1 MHLSVFM
8 APNLRHK
15 GGQSLTTRKCF
26 PVSAFSTQIVTAVTH
41 YTDSLF
47 SFRLTRAPAF
57 RFRSGEFVMI
67 GLEIN
72 GKPLVRAYSIASPQW
87 DEELEFYS
95 IKVPD
100 GPLTSKLCDIKVGDE
115 VLVGRKPVGTLVH
128 DALVSGKR
136 LYMLATG
143 TGIAPFA
150 SLIRDPETYERFEH
164 VILTHTCRQVAE
176 LKYGIDLVASLT
188 DDPLVGEYIAAGRL
202 TLDTSATR
210 EAHTHTG
217 RITAR
222 VEDGSFFTDIG
233 QPSFNPDEDRGM
245 ICGSMEML
253 ASCKAMFE
261 QAGFSEGSVSQP
273 GQFVYEKAFVG

>member
-1 MHLSVFM
+1 M

-15 GGQSLTTRKCF
+15 ARTDVQPESLKT
-26 PVSAFSTQIVTAVTH
+26 VSAFTTQIVTAVTH

-47 SFRLTRAPAF
+47 SFRLTRPPPF

-67 GLEIN
+67 GLEVN
-72 GKPLVRAYSIASPQW
+72 GKPLVRAYSIASPEW

-100 GPLTSKLCDIKVGDE
+100 GPLTSKLCDIKVGDD

-128 DALVSGKR
+128 DALVPGKR

-150 SLIRDPETYERFEH
+150 SLIRDPQTYERFEH
-164 VILTHTCRQVAE
+164 VILTHTCRHVNE
-176 LKYGIDLVASLT
+176 LRYGIDLVAGLT
-188 DDPLVGEYIAAGRL
+188 DDPLVGDYIAQGRL

-210 EAHTHTG
+210 EPHVHTG

-222 VEDGSFFTDIG
+222 VADGSFFTDIG
-233 QPSFNPDEDRGM
+233 QPPFNPAEDRGM
-245 ICGSMEML
+245 ICGSMDML

-261 QAGFSEGSVSQP
+261 EAGFEEGSVSQP

>member
-1 MHLSVFM
+1 M
-8 APNLRHK
+8 AHK
-15 GGQSLTTRKCF
+15 ACTIRQPTRK
-26 PVSAFSTQIVTAVTH
+26 PATLSAFSTQTVTAVTH

-47 SFRLTRAPAF
+47 SFRLTRPPPF
-57 RFRSGEFVMI
+57 RFCSGEFVMI
-67 GLEIN
+67 GLTVN
-72 GKPLVRAYSIASPQW
+72 DKPLVRAYSIASPHW

-100 GPLTSKLCDIKVGDE
+100 GPLTSKLCDIKVGDD

-128 DALVSGKR
+128 DALVAGKR

-150 SLIRDPETYERFEH
+150 SLIRDPETYERFEQ
-164 VILTHTCRQVAE
+164 VILTHTCRQVDE
-176 LKYGIDLVASLT
+176 LQYGVDLVAGLH
-188 DDPLVGEYIAAGRL
+188 DDPLVGDYVAAGRL
-202 TLDTSATR
+202 ILDTSATR
-210 EAHTHTG
+210 QPHTHTG

-222 VEDGSFFTDIG
+222 VADGSFFADHG
-233 QPSFNPDEDRGM
+233 LPPFDPAHDRGM

-261 QAGFSEGSVSQP
+261 EHGFVEGSVSQP

>member
-1 MHLSVFM
+1 
-8 APNLRHK
+8 
-15 GGQSLTTRKCF
+15 
-26 PVSAFSTQIVTAVTH
+26 VSAFSTQAVTAVTH

-67 GLEIN
+67 GLEVN
-72 GKPLVRAYSIASPQW
+72 DKPLVRAYSIASPHW

-100 GPLTSKLCDIKVGDE
+100 GPLTSRLCDIKVGDD

-128 DALVSGKR
+128 EALVSGKR

-164 VILTHTCRQVAE
+164 VILTHTCRHVAE
-176 LKYGIDLVASLT
+176 LQYGQDLVASLT
-188 DDPLVGEYIAAGRL
+188 EDPLVGEYVAAGRL

-210 EAHTHTG
+210 EAHVHTG

-222 VEDGSFFTDIG
+222 VADGSFFTDIG
-233 QPSFNPDEDRGM
+233 QPPFNPAEDRGM

-261 QAGFSEGSVSQP
+261 EAGFEEGSVSQP

>member
-1 MHLSVFM
+1 
-8 APNLRHK
+8 
-15 GGQSLTTRKCF
+15 
-26 PVSAFSTQIVTAVTH
+26 
-41 YTDSLF
+41 
-47 SFRLTRAPAF
+47 LTRAPAF

-67 GLEIN
+67 GLEVA
-72 GKPLVRAYSIASPQW
+72 GKPLVRAYSIASPNW

-100 GPLTSKLCDIKVGDE
+100 GPLTSKLCNIKAGDD

-128 DALVSGKR
+128 EALVGGKR

-150 SLIRDPETYERFEH
+150 SLIRDPETYERFEQ
-164 VILTHTCRQVAE
+164 VILTHTCRQVEE
-176 LKYGIDLVASLT
+176 LKYGIDLVESLV
-188 DDPLVGEYIAAGRL
+188 DDPLVGDYVAEGRL
-202 TLDTSATR
+202 ILDTSATR
-210 EAHTHTG
+210 EAHVHTG

-222 VEDGSFFTDIG
+222 VEDGSFFTDNDL
-233 QPSFNPDEDRGM
+233 PPFNPAEDRGM

-261 QAGFSEGSVSQP
+261 QAGFEEGSVSQP

>member
-1 MHLSVFM
+1 
-8 APNLRHK
+8 
-15 GGQSLTTRKCF
+15 
-26 PVSAFSTQIVTAVTH
+26 VSAFSTQIVTAVTH
-41 YTDSLF
+41 YTASLF

-67 GLEIN
+67 GLEIG
-72 GKPLVRAYSIASPQW
+72 GKPLVRAYSIASPSW

-100 GPLTSKLCDIKVGDE
+100 GPLTSKLCDIQVGDE
-115 VLVGRKPVGTLVH
+115 VLVGRKPVGTLVC

-164 VILTHTCRQVAE
+164 VILTHTCRQVDE
-176 LKYGIDLVASLT
+176 LKYGEDLVASLK
-188 DDPLVGEYIAAGRL
+188 DDPLVGDYVGAGRL
-202 TLDTSATR
+202 TFDTSATR
-210 EAHTHTG
+210 EPHVHTG

-222 VEDGSFFTDIG
+222 VADGSFFADHRL
-233 QPSFNPDEDRGM
+233 PPFNPSEDRGM
-245 ICGSMEML
+245 ICGSMDML

-261 QAGFSEGSVSQP
+261 ERHFVEGSISQP